1 MESTALKTS
10 VNFSCYRNVKSH
22 MFLSL
27 KVASNLFILR
37 LIKTHTWKKFQ
48 LTPDPILYSH
58 FLSSLVPKN
67 CPALQPN
74 SVWYSIVKCH
84 PSKYTI
90 NATVDKTNLS
100 LLLVMSRLP
109 WQSCVCLQKAK
120 SRSDINWEFEV
131 WVKVGLSMWR
141 LRLGWMKMMIHR
153 YVHRLWTSLYLFV
166 NCR

>member
-10 VNFSCYRNVKSH
+10 VNFACYRNVKSH

-58 FLSSLVPKN
+58 FLSSLVPQN

-100 LLLVMSRLP
+100 LLLIMSRLP
-109 WQSCVCLQKAK
+109 WQSSVYVSKRQSQGPILIENLKFGL
-120 SRSDINWEFEV
+120 R
-131 WVKVGLSMWR
+131 WVFQCGGLD
-141 LRLGWMKMMIHR
+141 
-153 YVHRLWTSLYLFV
+153 
-166 NCR
+166 